1 MAAEKLQVLIKSLLQ
16 YGRQDYWTT
25 YFFDYISQCIIKI
38 GMEMKSCILVFQ
50 KKGDLIITEN
60 YRGITLSALT
70 AKVYNTLLLTPIQ
83 PEVEKILWNFSDS
96 GHSSNHWR
104 STCKKSWSNYIGHRF
119 FYGIW
124 LHTERK
130 YGANIIIC
138 IWSPQRN
145 CYHNYDALQKHESK
159 CLLIQWPH

>member
-1 MAAEKLQVLIKSLLQ
+1 MAAEKLQVLMKSLLQ

-70 AKVYNTLLLTPIQ
+70 AKVYNALLVNRIQ
-83 PEVEKILWNFSDS
+83 
-96 GHSSNHWR
+96 
-104 STCKKSWSNYIGHRF
+104 T
-119 FYGIW
+119 
-124 LHTERK
+124 
-130 YGANIIIC
+130 
-138 IWSPQRN
+138 
-145 CYHNYDALQKHESK
+145 
-159 CLLIQWPH
+159 